1 MERIRITPTTEYFFK
16 GENGK
21 QYNLTEIRNSYTTQ
35 HGNYMS
41 NIGNVHLYIK
51 NGKDCIEYKNI
62 TQYKINYKSIQEYK
76 LDEIIA
82 FQKLGDFTFSKNS
95 YDQCNDRLTQP
106 IHITGPV
113 IFEIQKKSGS
123 LHDDDMISRSRLLE
137 LYSFILNSKPKF
149 PIYIFYNDKRYSV
162 GNINVWNGGGI
173 IDIDIY
179 INGKYI
185 LDHTYEELSII
196 ERSNNYIISPSSIVG
211 DIIVQNVLTPVG
223 NILDYVSCSVKD
235 DNSLTI
241 EPKKDD
247 QYPCNNGVLQ
257 LVISHFKINLLIV
270 DRNINNFIEL
280 YKELLKL
287 GITILTK

>member
-1 MERIRITPTTEYFFK
+1 M
-16 GENGK
+16 
-21 QYNLTEIRNSYTTQ
+21 
-35 HGNYMS
+35 
-41 NIGNVHLYIK
+41 
-51 NGKDCIEYKNI
+51 
-62 TQYKINYKSIQEYK
+62 
-76 LDEIIA
+76 
-82 FQKLGDFTFSKNS
+82 
-95 YDQCNDRLTQP
+95 
-106 IHITGPV
+106 
-113 IFEIQKKSGS
+113 
-123 LHDDDMISRSRLLE
+123 RLLE
-137 LYSFILNSKPKF
+137 LYLFLIEKE
-149 PIYIFYNDKRYSV
+149 IVDTTYMIYNDKGY
-162 GNINVWNGGGI
+162 NINKYYLETEKRYV
-173 IDIDIY
+173 DIDIY